1 MERRSRSGGARR
13 RGAVQSFE
21 FQDVNLPLLWAR
33 LTLTATQLSRLT
45 GVSRRQVEWWR
56 RRGYLTPSPEAPDRF
71 NGDAVT
77 LVMLVKQAIDA
88 GVPLHR
94 AYQFATNH
102 LAARLSD
109 GVSQATSTPGERPDE
124 TALLDLEQKLLA
136 AYNTIGLVL
145 KAIEPVASQVESQYA
160 ERSVAQ

>member
-1 MERRSRSGGARR
+1 MERRFRSGGSRR
-13 RGAVQSFE
+13 RGAVQSFQ

-33 LTLTATQLSRLT
+33 LTLTATQLSKLT

-77 LVMLVKQAIDA
+77 LVMLIKQAIDS

-102 LAARLSD
+102 LAMRLSD
-109 GVSQATSTPGERPDE
+109 GVSQATSGPGERPDE

-145 KAIEPVASQVESQYA
+145 KAIEPLANQAESEFA
-160 ERSVAQ
+160 EQSVAR

>member
-1 MERRSRSGGARR
+1 MERRPRSSGSRR
-13 RGAVQSFE
+13 RGATPSFA
-21 FQDVNLPLLWAR
+21 FRDVNLPLLWAR
-33 LTLTATQLSRLT
+33 LTLTATQLSKLT

-77 LVMLVKQAIDA
+77 LVMLIKQAIDS
-88 GVPLHR
+88 GIPLHR
-94 AYQFATNH
+94 AYQLATNH
-102 LAARLSD
+102 LARLLSN
-109 GVSQATSTPGERPDE
+109 GVSQAAAGPGERPDE

-145 KAIEPVASQVESQYA
+145 KSIEPLTTTVESEFA
-160 ERSVAQ
+160 EQSVAQ

>member
-1 MERRSRSGGARR
+1 MERRFRSGGSRR
-13 RGAVQSFE
+13 RGAVQSFQ

-33 LTLTATQLSRLT
+33 LTLTATQLSKLT

-77 LVMLVKQAIDA
+77 LVMLIKQAIDS

-102 LAARLSD
+102 LAMRLSD
-109 GVSQATSTPGERPDE
+109 GVSQATSGPGERPDE

-145 KAIEPVASQVESQYA
+145 KAIEPLANQVESEFA
-160 ERSVAQ
+160 EQSVAQ

>member
-1 MERRSRSGGARR
+1 MERRSRSGGSRR
-13 RGAVQSFE
+13 RGAVQSFQ
-21 FQDVNLPLLWAR
+21 FQDVNLSLLWAR
-33 LTLTATQLSRLT
+33 LALTATQLSKLT

-77 LVMLVKQAIDA
+77 LVMLIKQAIDS

-102 LAARLSD
+102 LAMRLSD
-109 GVSQATSTPGERPDE
+109 GVSQATSGPGERPDE

-145 KAIEPVASQVESQYA
+145 KTIEPLANQVEGDFA
-160 ERSVAQ
+160 EQSVAQ